1 MVECQTLRYQMELEM
16 VWEEGEGERQGASQA
31 YLFIFG
37 ETVITS

>member
-1 MVECQTLRYQMELEM
+1 MMEFQTLRCQMELET
-16 VWEEGEGERQGASQA
+16 VWEEREEEPQGASQA

>member
-1 MVECQTLRYQMELEM
+1 MELET
-16 VWEEGEGERQGASQA
+16 VWGERQGEHQGASQA